1 MDLLSKWLKKLNV
14 GSYYELNEEEKATYR
29 DYENALSGRKLTD
42 DEVINFL
49 KQELEVSVSRL
60 TDVDLKPEDAI
71 FRKVEV
77 RFIKK
82 ILNFINSPQVAKEF
96 AEKAVEQM
104 IKN

>member
-29 DYENALSGRKLTD
+29 EYESALSGKKLTD
-42 DEVINFL
+42 EEVVNFL
-49 KQELEVSVSRL
+49 KQELDVAVVRL
-60 TDVDLKPEDAI
+60 TDVDLKLEDAA
-71 FRKVEV
+71 FRKAEV

-96 AEKAVEQM
+96 AQKAVEQM
-104 IKN
+104 IK